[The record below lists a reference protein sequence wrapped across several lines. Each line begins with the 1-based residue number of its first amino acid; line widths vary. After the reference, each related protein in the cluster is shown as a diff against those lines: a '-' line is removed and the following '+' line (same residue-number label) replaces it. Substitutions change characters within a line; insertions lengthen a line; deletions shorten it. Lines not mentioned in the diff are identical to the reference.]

1 MLLSSHYM
9 TCDRFHIINHTSEGW
24 EVRFM
29 RKENKSVN
37 YPKNN
42 QKPFKTEKLW
52 LAVPLATASILTG
65 LAVTTPVNAAT
76 TNSTSDVQP
85 TTAEQDITGDPK
97 DNNTTVATP
106 DTDVTEASA
115 NTNSTTGND
124 SAPQPTVPDGT
135 AAINTKEQP
144 VVNRPINNA
153 LQMNTNALDKGV
165 SSEQDKS
172 ATQSTTGVNTD
183 STNYQAPSIQAVA
196 ESTSAT
202 TPVTPI
208 AGNSTTATTKSADE
222 IPNLSNFYVDVHGD
236 YVPYNSI
243 ASVNVLPYSSEL
255 WKNFVGQKLFS
266 FYIVLPSS
274 VDSTLAWM
282 QTGATN
288 YAKALN
294 DQGYVSIKSLT
305 VSQLPTT
312 STGRQIFY
320 FQPDSD
326 AKVNASD
333 SQTGFSSQLKM
344 SVLIHTTADTN
355 VKTVT
360 INAKDDNNVDTY
372 GTKQLPTNDVL
383 FAGIGD
389 TAVYPHGPL
398 YEAMPSTTFGDNWPD
413 ANIVGIASDN
423 GAKQLSF
430 IPVTVTYKY
439 YVRSTTA
446 GSTTLAGV
454 LYQATDAMDPGT
466 TYDPTTYEQAFS
478 KTLNA
483 NKKSWW
489 LPSFRYVG
497 AIQDITK
504 LAHDATTQTLP
515 SSITVEPRSLDLT
528 STTATGNTYAFLV
541 AKIATKLDT
550 KNSTIDEGTAWSPD
564 DNITFTMPS
573 AGESATISYEKI
585 SDMKPES
592 TVKNAD
598 GSTTSTY
605 KDSDGTMTVTSNVDA
620 NTPGTYSVKY
630 SYTDNQ
636 GNKTD
641 SPVNTVTVDSVTDG
655 SVLTP
660 AKSESSVAA
669 DGSTWTYD
677 KGISEIKD
685 KSGTTI
691 TPADALADTA
701 NPLTVNITD
710 AAGNILKNSDGT
722 NATSIDTSKPGTYT
736 INYTY
741 GKLTA
746 STTLNVT
753 AAPTVSSTGNTV
765 ILGPTMPTWNPI
777 TGITLTDTNDPT
789 ISAATALQNGDLT
802 YKVTDSTNNAVAGN
816 TIDDNT
822 PAGKYT
828 VNYYYKGVALP
839 NVSSVNVENSAAAI
853 KTEPLTAD
861 SSWTPADNV
870 TTLTDDNNT
879 PINIPTAF
887 KNGSLT
893 ATIPGTDGKPV
904 NADTIDLS
912 KAGTYT
918 ITYTYTD
925 AVGNVHVSKS
935 ILTIKPTTSGSGS
948 STGSG
953 NESGTNAGTGTNNA
967 GSPTN
972 TGSDNNNGSGTTGS
986 NVAGNS
992 GTDDNSDPN
1001 NNSSTDNNS
1010 DSNSNTDNNGDST
1023 TGNNTDP
1030 NNSNNS
1036 NGNSTTDNN
1045 ADPYNSIDN
1054 NSNSNTGNNTTDPN
1068 SNLVT
1073 EPGNTANNNP
1083 TAGSES
1089 TTTISKVNNDDNLI
1103 AGARTNSANTSNIN
1117 LVSNT
1122 TNENETSNPQANP
1135 TNSGKLPQT
1144 SEQPTTWIT
1153 QIGLFI
1159 LTIAGIFGFRRKKNN
1174 D

>member
-1 MLLSSHYM
+1 M

-85 TTAEQDITGDPK
+85 ATAEQDITSDPK
-97 DNNTTVATP
+97 DNNTTA
-106 DTDVTEASA
+106 VTEASG

-172 ATQSTTGVNTD
+172 ATQSATEVNTD
-183 STNYQAPSIQAVA
+183 NQAPSIQAVA

-208 AGNSTTATTKSADE
+208 AGNSTTTTTKSADE

-274 VDSTLAWM
+274 VKSKLVWM

-294 DQGYVSIKSLT
+294 DQGYVSIKNLT
-305 VSQLPTT
+305 VSELTPT
-312 STGRQIFY
+312 STGRQVFY
-320 FQPDSD
+320 FQPDID

-344 SVLIHTTADTN
+344 SVLIQTAPAETN

-413 ANIVGIASDN
+413 ANIVGIASNN
-423 GAKQLSF
+423 GAKQLKF
-430 IPVTVTYKY
+430 ISVSVTDKY

-446 GSTTLAGV
+446 GSTDLAGV

-483 NKKSWW
+483 NKNSWW

-497 AIQDITK
+497 AIPDITK
-504 LAHDATTQTLP
+504 LSHDATTQTFP
-515 SSITVEPRSLDLT
+515 SSVTAEPRSLDLT

-550 KNSTIDEGTAWSPD
+550 KNSTIDAGTAWTPD

-573 AGESATISYEKI
+573 AGESATISHENI
-585 SDMKPES
+585 SDMTPES

-598 GSTTSTY
+598 GSTTNTY
-605 KDSDGTMTVTSNVDA
+605 TDSDGTMTVTSNVDA

-641 SPVNTVTVDSVTDG
+641 SPVNTVTVDSVIDD

-701 NPLTVNITD
+701 NPLTVTITD
-710 AAGNILKNSDGT
+710 AAGNVLKSSDGT

-753 AAPTVSSTGNTV
+753 AAPTVSSTGDTV

-777 TGITLTDTNDPT
+777 TGITLTDTNNPS

-879 PINIPTAF
+879 PINIPAAF

-925 AVGNVHVSKS
+925 AVGNAHVSKS

-953 NESGTNAGTGTNNA
+953 NESGTNSGTGTNNA
-967 GSPTN
+967 GSSTN
-972 TGSDNNNGSGTTGS
+972 TGSGNNNGSGTAGS
-986 NVAGNS
+986 NVDSNS
-992 GTDDNSDPN
+992 GTDDNADSN
-1001 NNSSTDNNS
+1001 NNSSTDNSS

-1023 TGNNTDP
+1023 TDNNAAP
-1030 NNSNNS
+1030 NNSN
-1036 NGNSTTDNN
+1036 DNH
-1045 ADPYNSIDN
+1045 
-1054 NSNSNTGNNTTDPN
+1054 SNSNTGNNNTDPN

-1073 EPGNTANNNP
+1073 EPDNTANNNP

-1089 TTTISKVNNDDNLI
+1089 TTAEPKNNSTTISKVNNDDDLI

-1122 TNENETSNPQANP
+1122 TNENENSNPQENP

-1144 SEQPTTWIT
+1144 SEQSTTWIT
-1153 QIGLFI
+1153 QIGLFL
-1159 LTIAGIFGFRRKKNN
+1159 LTIAGVFGFRRKKDN

>member
-1 MLLSSHYM
+1 
-9 TCDRFHIINHTSEGW
+9 
-24 EVRFM
+24 M

-52 LAVPLATASILTG
+52 LAVPLATASIITG

-97 DNNTTVATP
+97 DNNTTAATP
-106 DTDVTEASA
+106 DTAVTEASG

-124 SAPQPTVPDGT
+124 STTQPT
-135 AAINTKEQP
+135 AINKTVATNTQAVVNQP
-144 VVNRPINNA
+144 VNNA
-153 LQMNTNALDKGV
+153 LQTNNNTLDKGG
-165 SSEQDKS
+165 SSKQDNS
-172 ATQSTTGVNTD
+172 AAQSTTGVNTD

-202 TPVTPI
+202 TPVT
-208 AGNSTTATTKSADE
+208 TTTPTTKSADE

-305 VSQLPTT
+305 VSQLTTT
-312 STGRQIFY
+312 STGRQVFY

-372 GTKQLPTNDVL
+372 GTKQLPTNDIL

-413 ANIVGIASDN
+413 ANIVGIASNN
-423 GAKQLSF
+423 GAKQLKF
-430 IPVTVTYKY
+430 ISVSVTDKY

-454 LYQATDAMDPGT
+454 LYKATDAMDPGT

-483 NKKSWW
+483 NKNSWW

-497 AIQDITK
+497 TIPDITK
-504 LAHDATTQTLP
+504 LSHDATTQTFP
-515 SSITVEPRSLDLT
+515 SSVTAEPRSLDLT

-550 KNSTIDEGTAWSPD
+550 KNSTIDAGTAWTPD

-585 SDMKPES
+585 SDMTPES

-598 GSTTSTY
+598 GSTTNTY
-605 KDSDGTMTVTSNVDA
+605 TDSDGTMTVTSNVDA

-641 SPVNTVTVDSVTDG
+641 SPVNTVTVDSVIDD

-660 AKSESSVAA
+660 AKFESSVAA

-691 TPADALADTA
+691 TPADALSDTT
-701 NPLTVNITD
+701 NPLTVTITD

-753 AAPTVSSTGNTV
+753 AAPTVSSTGDTV

-777 TGITLTDTNDPT
+777 TGITLTDTNDPS

-802 YKVTDSTNNAVAGN
+802 YKVTDSTNNAVAEN

-893 ATIPGTDGKPV
+893 ATTPGTDGKPV

-935 ILTIKPTTSGSGS
+935 TLTIKPTTSGSGS

-967 GSPTN
+967 GSFTN
-972 TGSDNNNGSGTTGS
+972 TGSGNNNGSGTAGS
-986 NVAGNS
+986 NVDGNS
-992 GTDDNSDPN
+992 GTDDNADSN

-1010 DSNSNTDNNGDST
+1010 DANSNTDNNGNST

-1030 NNSNNS
+1030 NNSTEG
-1036 NGNSTTDNN
+1036 NGNSDANSNTNPNNSTDNH
-1045 ADPYNSIDN
+1045 
-1054 NSNSNTGNNTTDPN
+1054 SNSNTGNNTTDPK

-1073 EPGNTANNNP
+1073 EPDNTANNNH

-1089 TTTISKVNNDDNLI
+1089 TTAEPENNSTTISKVNNDDNLI
-1103 AGARTNSANTSNIN
+1103 AGARTNSANISNIN

-1122 TNENETSNPQANP
+1122 TNENENSNPQTN
-1135 TNSGKLPQT
+1135 TNNSGKLPQT
-1144 SEQPTTWIT
+1144 SEQSTTWIT
-1153 QIGLFI
+1153 QIGLFL
-1159 LTIAGIFGFRRKKNN
+1159 LTIAGVFGFRRKKDN